1 MKSNDEIL
9 QEIEGRRN
17 QGAGIENFRS
27 YLSTIGNP
35 HKALTCIHIAG
46 TNGKGSTLNYIRAM
60 LQCTGYRIATFSSP
74 YLETH
79 YDRIRINDECIE
91 EAVFRK
97 YYEQY
102 HEGWYAYGLGS
113 FEIDTAIAFSYFH
126 DQNVDLCIIET
137 GIGGRYDCTNVIT
150 PLVSVITNIGKDH
163 MDRLGDTV
171 EKIAWQKG
179 GIIKP
184 QVPLVTSE
192 RKQECLDVFQ
202 TLCDEHHSKLIK
214 TIKTTPSFHSP
225 TCIEFLYRELAIT
238 LTQGALYQIDNCAC
252 AIEAIVQIQNRFPI
266 SEESI
271 IKGCELAQWKGR
283 FETVCTSPQIIIDG
297 AHNEE
302 GIQALVNSLQDF
314 ERVRILF
321 SALKDKDTHQMMR
334 ILCEASDEVCV
345 TEFPFYRVKPAK
357 ELAEDFPVRIDQDY
371 RHAIIEA
378 CKNKDI
384 PLIITGSLYFISEV
398 RAFFS
403 TLHI

>member
-60 LQCTGYRIATFSSP
+60 LQCAGYRIATFSSP

-202 TLCDEHHSKLIK
+202 TLCDEHQSKLIK
-214 TIKTTPSFHSP
+214 TIETTPSFHSP

-252 AIEAIVQIQNRFPI
+252 AIEAIEQIKDRFPI

-271 IKGCELAQWKGR
+271 IEGCKQAQWKGR
-283 FETVCTSPQIIIDG
+283 FETVCISPQVIIDG

-314 ERVRILF
+314 EHVRILF

-334 ILCEASDEVCV
+334 ILCEASDDVCV

>member
-60 LQCTGYRIATFSSP
+60 LQCAGYRIATFSSP

-202 TLCDEHHSKLIK
+202 TLCDEHRSKLIK
-214 TIKTTPSFHSP
+214 TIETTPSFHSP

-283 FETVCTSPQIIIDG
+283 FETVCTSPQVIIDG